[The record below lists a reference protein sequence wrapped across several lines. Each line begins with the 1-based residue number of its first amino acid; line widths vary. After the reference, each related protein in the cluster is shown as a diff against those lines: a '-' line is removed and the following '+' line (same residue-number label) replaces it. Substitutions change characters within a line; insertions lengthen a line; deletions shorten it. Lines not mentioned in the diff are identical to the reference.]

1 MAKEKEKLTYTK
13 EDISSWK
20 KQYGKIFKTSD
31 GSEDIIYLRIKRSEY
46 IALMDKTELLPEES
60 QDPVKLSQRMQK
72 RQDGV
77 CTTCVLF
84 PPHIDILLEESAG
97 LSDNLSQ
104 EIMAHSGF
112 GVLTPTEEL

>member
-31 GSEDIIYLRIKRSEY
+31 GSEDIIYRRIKRSEY

-60 QDPVKLSQRMQK
+60 QDPV
-72 RQDGV
+72 
-77 CTTCVLF
+77 